1 VAENLRG
8 LIISGRMAP
17 GELYSAPR
25 LAERFGVSATPVR
38 EAMLDLVAE
47 GHVVPVKNK
56 GFRIVELSARELD
69 ELAEIRRLVE
79 PPAMGMVATSAAED
93 PALRE
98 RIEELRPTARAIVD
112 AARERDFARYIDL
125 DTRFHL
131 EFLALHGNGTLV
143 TEVRSL
149 RRRSR
154 LLGLEE
160 MAEADTLVTLAEEHE
175 QMVEAGLQ
183 GDTATMVAL
192 VTAHI
197 DHVRR
202 EWAGTAG

>member
-1 VAENLRG
+1 VSDEGALDLPDLGVRRNLRQHVAENLRG

-93 PALRE
+93 PALRPG
-98 RIEELRPTARAIVD
+98 RSSTRHASGTSLATSTWTPASTSSSWPCTATGPWSRRCARCAD
-112 AARERDFARYIDL
+112 AHACSGSRRW
-125 DTRFHL
+125 
-131 EFLALHGNGTLV
+131 
-143 TEVRSL
+143 
-149 RRRSR
+149 RRRTR
-154 LLGLEE
+154 
-160 MAEADTLVTLAEEHE
+160 
-175 QMVEAGLQ
+175 
-183 GDTATMVAL
+183 
-192 VTAHI
+192 
-197 DHVRR
+197 
-202 EWAGTAG
+202 W